1 MVAERSSRPAR
12 CIRLKLQQMGKS
24 KASRRKNRDGLGLGL
39 SAWRADTWDNGS
51 TAEGGGRGRGRT
63 EGRTEESYGSVRAFG
78 AGKCGTLP
86 KP

>member
-24 KASRRKNRDGLGLGL
+24 KASRRKNGDGLGLGL
-39 SAWRADTWDNGS
+39 SAWRADTWNNES
-51 TAEGGGRGRGRT
+51 TAEGGGRGR
-63 EGRTEESYGSVRAFG
+63 GRTEESYGSVRAFG